1 MRTSTIFHQILS
13 EKEYFKKWKNIRK
26 WQWTKKEQKDTWRL
40 EFFFRNFGCQKK
52 MSRRILKWIAILH
65 LSPPD
70 TQSRNSQRSPLFLFA
85 GTQFIFAGNPGLCD
99 VCTASGV
106 LASRIPDMCSD
117 CLINAMAIDWAG
129 FDRWRTLF
137 GSHTVC
143 NSPGDRMAFIQMV
156 CVDPTESDRSP
167 ARWMG
172 SVLTEFLVAQLR
184 QRISTFAFYVPMNDL
199 TWMLFLSKFV
209 NSVIFDSASQ
219 AAGSSY
225 HELRKFFWAF
235 YRAKLTFF
243 SGPRTSR

>member
-85 GTQFIFAGNPGLCD
+85 GTQFIFAGNPSLCD
-99 VCTASGV
+99 ACTASGV

-167 ARWMG
+167 ARWMA

-184 QRISTFAFYVPMNDL
+184 KEFPRSPFMCR
-199 TWMLFLSKFV
+199 WMILRGCSSSRNSWTLLS
-209 NSVIFDSASQ
+209 SIQ
-219 AAGSSY
+219 
-225 HELRKFFWAF
+225 
-235 YRAKLTFF
+235 RAKLQEVHTTNFENSSELF
-243 SGPRTSR
+243 TEPNSHF